1 MEEQVTQLLKD
12 WKAGRDDAAIEL
24 WPLLHQ
30 ELHQLARHYM
40 NGQPA
45 HHTLQATALINEA
58 FIKLVDVEFRGESR
72 KEFMSLAAQAMRSV
86 LVDHARGRS
95 RAKRGGDAVQVT
107 LGDIVSAEASAEEI
121 LRVDEVLSK
130 LADVDERMAR
140 IVELKVF
147 GGLTYDEI
155 AGVLEVSSATVR
167 ADMRF
172 GVAWLKKVMS
182 ESV

>member
-1 MEEQVTQLLKD
+1 MDHQVTQLLKD
-12 WKAGRDDAAIEL
+12 WKAGRESAAGEL

-45 HHTLQATALINEA
+45 SHTLQATALLNEA
-58 FIKLVDVEFRGESR
+58 FIKLVDVNFRGESR
-72 KEFMSLAAQAMRSV
+72 KEFMAMAAQAMRSV
-86 LVDHARGRS
+86 LVDHARSRS

-107 LGDIVSAEASAEEI
+107 LGDIVSAEASADEI
-121 LRVDEVLSK
+121 LHVDEVLSR
-130 LADVDERMAR
+130 LTDVDERMAR

-155 AGVLEVSSATVR
+155 AALLEVSSATVR

-172 GVAWLKKVMS
+172 GVAWLKREMGAN
-182 ESV
+182 